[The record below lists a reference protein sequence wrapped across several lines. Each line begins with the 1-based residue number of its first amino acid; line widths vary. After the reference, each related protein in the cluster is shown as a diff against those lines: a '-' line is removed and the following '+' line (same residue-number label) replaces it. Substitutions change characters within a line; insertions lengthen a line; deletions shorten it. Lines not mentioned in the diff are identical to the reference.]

1 MGRGREPGTERIVLE
16 GSDTGSPR
24 RMEETARRTGGRK
37 GDAAE
42 ME

>member
-1 MGRGREPGTERIVLE
+1 MRGQTLVLHGREG
-16 GSDTGSPR
+16 G
-24 RMEETARRTGGRK
+24 RMGETARRTGGRK